1 VENSKSS
8 EAKNGWQKLAKP
20 FSFLEKHE
28 RILFFL
34 FTIIN
39 LFYLFSNR
47 YFHTL
52 DGPQHLYNSNLIAEL
67 LKGNAVLSEYLAIN
81 KAPVGNWTGHLIL
94 AIFNSFL
101 PATLALKIF
110 LVIYYVGISYSF
122 RYLIRT
128 LNGRNTLVSFL
139 IFPFTSHTLLLFGF
153 YNYSFAVI
161 PAFIFIALWFKH
173 RKELATRNILIL
185 TGISILTYFSHA
197 IVFSALL
204 LIILSVSV
212 FDFLNDL
219 STIRHFK
226 PVFADSLKRAVKHLA
241 IFLPAI
247 ILYSIYI
254 LKYVKPDIE
263 PRFSY
268 DFSSLLKFLY
278 DLKILIGFH
287 YPKESAITAYLFP
300 VLIMLLIIAITARI
314 VRFKKGSISRFLSEN
329 DAFLFTSIFFLIL
342 YFLVPEA
349 MSVGHMSYRIG
360 LFFFFFLIIWFSVQ
374 QISNIPGFFVFV
386 IVIIFTLSLQSRRS
400 KHFGDFNNQIKDF
413 YTVVDP
419 IEENSV
425 VYAMNIET
433 NWATHHYRFYPGIDK
448 PLIIISNPQ
457 THGSFPIVWSNNYP
471 PIFMLGTGERDF
483 VGASIYGREDRLAAR
498 PKRIIDYAVVYGIG
512 EFLTKE
518 AHTDNKRLVE
528 TFYDRIFTSPK
539 GISVVYRFK
548 HERFS
553 QIRESFL
560 ANDEQVASLREKAKK
575 ENQSFEN
582 TLFDNILYQM
592 HIEKLNE

>member
-1 VENSKSS
+1 MENSKSS
-8 EAKNGWQKLAKP
+8 KSKNRWQNLTKP
-20 FSFLEKHE
+20 FSFFEKHE
-28 RILFFL
+28 RLLFFL

-67 LKGNAVLSEYLAIN
+67 LRGNTVLGDYLAIN
-81 KAPVGNWTGHLIL
+81 KAPVGNWAGHFIL
-94 AIFNSFL
+94 AIFNAFL
-101 PATLALKIF
+101 PATIALKIF
-110 LVIYYVGISYSF
+110 LVIYYIGMSYSF
-122 RYLIRT
+122 RYLIHV
-128 LNGRNTLVSFL
+128 LSGRNTLVSFL

-153 YNYSFAVI
+153 YNFSFAVI
-161 PAFIFIALWFKH
+161 PAFLFVAVWFKY
-173 RKELATRNILIL
+173 RKELKFRTIVIL

-204 LIILSVSV
+204 LIILSISI
-212 FDFLNDL
+212 FDFLHDL
-219 STIRHFK
+219 STFRHFK
-226 PVFADSLKRAVKHLA
+226 PVFTDNLKRAGKLLA

-247 ILYSIYI
+247 VLYSIYI
-254 LKYVKPDIE
+254 LKFVKPDIE
-263 PRFSY
+263 PKFSY
-268 DFSSLLKFLY
+268 NFSSLLKYLY
-278 DLKILIGFH
+278 EMKILVAFH

-300 VLIMLLIIAITARI
+300 ALILLLIITIFDRI
-314 VRFKKGSISRFLSEN
+314 FRFRKGSISKFLSEN
-329 DAFLFTSIFFLIL
+329 DAFLFTSFFFLIL

-360 LFFFFFLIIWFSVQ
+360 IFFYLFLVIWFSVQ
-374 QISNIPGFFVFV
+374 QFPKLPGV
-386 IVIIFTLSLQSRRS
+386 IVLIIVIFVTISLQSSRS
-400 KHFGDFNNQIKDF
+400 KHFRDFNKEIKDF
-413 YTVVDP
+413 YTVVDH

-425 VYAMNIET
+425 VYPMNIET
-433 NWATHHYRFYPGIDK
+433 NWLTHHYRFYLGIDK
-448 PLIIISNPQ
+448 LLIIISNPQ
-457 THGSFPIVWSNNYP
+457 TTGSFPVVWSDNNLP
-471 PIFMLGTGERDF
+471 VFMLGPGERDF
-483 VGASIYGREDRLAAR
+483 VGATIYHREDKPAIR
-498 PKRIIDYAVVYGIG
+498 PKRIVDYAVVYGIG

-518 AHTDNKRLVE
+518 VHADNKRLVE
-528 TFYDRIFTSPK
+528 TFYEKIFTSPK

-560 ANDEQVASLREKAKK
+560 ANDEQVASLHDKAKK

-582 TLFDNILYQM
+582 TLFNNILYQM